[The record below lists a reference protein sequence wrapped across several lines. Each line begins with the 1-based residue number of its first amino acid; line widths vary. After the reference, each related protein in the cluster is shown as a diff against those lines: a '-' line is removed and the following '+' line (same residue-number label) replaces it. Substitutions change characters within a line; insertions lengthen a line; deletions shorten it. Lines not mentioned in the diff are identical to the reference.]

1 MKTRVITML
10 GILAVVI
17 PCLLL
22 GGIWMRLLV
31 AFIVA
36 VGTYEFSRLSDA
48 EFPMPLV
55 IGLIVVELIGIMLPT
70 EIVMGYVG
78 IIYLFLLSLP
88 IFNENLTPK
97 DSFVCMS
104 FVFFFILIGS
114 TFIRIYNAESR
125 FIWFIIIATYVC
137 DSFAYL
143 CGRQFGKHKLAPRI
157 SPNKTVEGS
166 IGGWFFGM
174 IISLLYGYFFIN
186 SDHLT
191 SIAIAS
197 FFLPIFGQI
206 GDLAFSAIKR
216 SYKIK
221 DFGNLLPGHGG
232 VLDRVD
238 SLLFNIVVFG
248 FIFTLVNL

>member
-1 MKTRVITML
+1 MKTRIITMF

-17 PCLLL
+17 PCLLW
-22 GGIWMRLLV
+22 GGIWMHLLV

-55 IGLIVVELIGIMLPT
+55 IILIIVELIGICLPS
-70 EIVMGYVG
+70 EILLSYVG
-78 IIYLFLLSLP
+78 VIYLILLALP
-88 IFNENLTPK
+88 IFHENLTPK

-104 FVFFFILIGS
+104 FVFFFIMIGS
-114 TFIRIYNAESR
+114 TFIRIYNTESR

-143 CGRQFGKHKLAPRI
+143 CGRAFGKHKLIPRI
-157 SPNKTVEGS
+157 SPNKTIEGS

-174 IISLLYGYFFIN
+174 IVSLVYGYFFV
-186 SDHLT
+186 SQTHFAA
-191 SIAIAS
+191 IAIAS

-216 SYKIK
+216 NYQIK

-232 VLDRVD
+232 ILDRVD
-238 SLLFNIVVFG
+238 SLLFNIVAFG
-248 FIFTLVNL
+248 FIFTLVSL